1 VEINTRVAYGL
12 LTYVLNRK
20 RVTMKCAKCFIEY
33 DNGEVIA
40 PIDESAIDV
49 TTAIGLGFCVMCVPP
64 AGNPAQV

>member
-1 VEINTRVAYGL
+1 VAYGL

-40 PIDESAIDV
+40 PIDESAIDE
-49 TTAIGLGFCVMCVPP
+49 ASEIGLGFCVMCVPP